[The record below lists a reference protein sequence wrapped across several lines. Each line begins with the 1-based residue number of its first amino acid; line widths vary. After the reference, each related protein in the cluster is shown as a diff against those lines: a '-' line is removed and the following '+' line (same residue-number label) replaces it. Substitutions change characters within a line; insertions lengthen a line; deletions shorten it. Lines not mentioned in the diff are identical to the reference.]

1 MSNPTSN
8 FGWQMPTATD
18 LVTDLPADFEV
29 FGQAVDTSLADLK
42 GGTTGQVLSKTSGT
56 DMDFTWVAQD
66 DSNAIQ
72 NAIVDAKGDLIAASA
87 ADTPARLAV
96 GADGETLVCDSST
109 STGLRYQ
116 GNFAAGKNK
125 FINAAFDIWQRGT
138 AATDSLL
145 DTRTYLADRWFA
157 QANSLGA
164 GRFSTEQAID
174 APAAANAGTF
184 SLKAVVTTADTSTAA
199 GEQYWLG
206 QIIEGNNFESFQFG
220 TASAQTITVSFWVK
234 SNITG
239 TFGFAI
245 RNSSA
250 DRSYVSTYTISAANT
265 WEKKT
270 ITIAGDTS
278 GTWVKDS
285 GIGARMEWV
294 LNAGTD
300 YQTSSPNS
308 WTASNDMTT
317 SSQTNLFATLSNS
330 FQLTA
335 VQVEAGSV
343 ATAFQTAT
351 GTIQGELAACQRYYF
366 RESTGSGIYSPYAF
380 GGMQSTTQH
389 NCAYRFPVVMRTAP
403 TLSFSAA
410 NTFIVQTIGNSI
422 PSAIS
427 ASSSNLNNSGAV
439 VSSTIAATTAGNA
452 GALLGGGTASFI
464 EGSAEL

>member
-8 FGWQMPTATD
+8 FNWQMPTATD

-116 GNFAAGKNK
+116 GNFAAGKNAI
-125 FINAAFDIWQRGT
+125 INGDFRINQRNFTSNTANGAYNFDRFGQMNSGGTVTVTPQTFTPGAAPVAGYEGTNFVRLATTGQSTTSNYSALNQKIEDVRTFANQTVTLSFWAKANSGTPYIWLEYQQNFGGGGSASAVAQAGTTQTISTSWARYSVTFALPSLSGKTIGTSNFLDIIIWTSLGSALRGYSNATFQNNTIDIWG
-138 AATDSLL
+138 
-145 DTRTYLADRWFA
+145 
-157 QANSLGA
+157 
-164 GRFSTEQAID
+164 
-174 APAAANAGTF
+174 
-184 SLKAVVTTADTSTAA
+184 
-199 GEQYWLG
+199 
-206 QIIEGNNFESFQFG
+206 
-220 TASAQTITVSFWVK
+220 
-234 SNITG
+234 
-239 TFGFAI
+239 
-245 RNSSA
+245 
-250 DRSYVSTYTISAANT
+250 
-265 WEKKT
+265 
-270 ITIAGDTS
+270 
-278 GTWVKDS
+278 
-285 GIGARMEWV
+285 
-294 LNAGTD
+294 
-300 YQTSSPNS
+300 
-308 WTASNDMTT
+308 
-317 SSQTNLFATLSNS
+317 
-330 FQLTA
+330 
-335 VQVEAGSV
+335 VQVEVGSV

-389 NCAYRFPVVMRTAP
+389 NCAYRFPVVMRSAP

-427 ASSSNLNNSGAV
+427 ASSSNLNTSGAV